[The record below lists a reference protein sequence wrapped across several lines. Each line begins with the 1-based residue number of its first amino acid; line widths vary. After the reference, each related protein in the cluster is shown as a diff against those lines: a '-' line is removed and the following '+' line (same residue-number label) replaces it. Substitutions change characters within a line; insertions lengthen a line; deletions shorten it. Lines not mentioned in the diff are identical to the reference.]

1 MQRKKNQNLGRDVQ
15 EGRGERR
22 ETGILTRQ
30 YHTNIMKSKSSPSVV
45 V

>member
-22 ETGILTRQ
+22 ENRHIDKAVS
-30 YHTNIMKSKSSPSVV
+30 YKYNEI
-45 V
+45 